1 MSDSV
6 LDGFLETAAEDAVA
20 LNAASDILLLEADAA
35 GNGAPHTY
43 TGWLR
48 EVEHFERCAAGTVA
62 VSAAAVK
69 FTVHFP
75 ADYCRSVDPQLQ
87 FRVARVHGALVHP
100 NCRGGVVCLGP
111 HFRPGTRLRPLV
123 EQLYGMIAARVFATN
138 HAFDAEAARYYLQHL
153 DEVRALKA
161 PPLWRR
167 RLAGSIRVERGT
179 GTRAARPG
187 GEP

>member
-1 MSDSV
+1 MSDFVS
-6 LDGFLETAAEDAVA
+6 DGFLETAAEDAVA
-20 LNAASDILLLEADAA
+20 LCAASDILLLEADA
-35 GNGAPHTY
+35 GSGAPPHTY

-48 EVEHFERCAAGTVA
+48 DVEHFERSTAGTVA

-75 ADYCRSVDPQLQ
+75 ADYCRSIDPQLQ

-100 NCRGGVVCLGP
+100 NCHGGVVCLGP

-123 EQLYGMIAARVFATN
+123 EQLYDMIAARVFATN
-138 HAFDAEAARYYLQHL
+138 HAFDAAAARYYLQHL
-153 DEVRALKA
+153 EEVRTLKS

-167 RLAGSIRVERGT
+167 RLAASIRVEPRT
-179 GTRAARPG
+179 SARPG
-187 GEP
+187 EEP